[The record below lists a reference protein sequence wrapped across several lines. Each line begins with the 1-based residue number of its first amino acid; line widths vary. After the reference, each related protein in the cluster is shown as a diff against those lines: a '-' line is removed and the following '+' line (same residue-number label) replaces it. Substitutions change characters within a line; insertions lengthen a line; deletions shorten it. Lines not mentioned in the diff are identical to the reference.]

1 MKRAARVAINL
12 LLVLGSHP
20 LSIGAPPDG
29 KGKQA
34 APTPLGVYDGTG
46 LFLGPLVQI
55 YSGDMGFIV
64 MEPA

>member
-1 MKRAARVAINL
+1 
-12 LLVLGSHP
+12 VLGSHP

-46 LFLGPLVQI
+46 LCLGPLVQI